1 MCTATCEAGGSWEA
15 AVYHRELSLVFCGDL
30 EGWDG
35 GGQERGPR
43 GRRYMYIYSGFTSLY
58 SRSSHSIVK

>member
-1 MCTATCEAGGSWEA
+1 MGTATCEASGSWEA

-43 GRRYMYIYSGFTSLY
+43 GRRYMYTYS
-58 SRSSHSIVK
+58 